1 MRAAVPSVL
10 FEDDILVAVDKPAG
24 VPSLAGVGPG
34 LSGENHAVAI
44 LNRARTEA
52 FAAKKKR
59 ARRDGDVADIA
70 EERFEQTP
78 APLFAVNRVDQPV
91 SGVWLLAKGSKASAR
106 VRAALAKPGAEKR
119 KTYLALLRG
128 RVKTGGFVANAPLRV
143 GEDGYAEVM
152 GCTRRRSSDFE
163 NNSRRLF
170 KKPTAFKNA
179 ETRVVPVAYVPRRRE
194 RDPPNPRTVPRPS
207 AKKQTM
213 TKTKTKTKTKT
224 TDATRTIATRSPS
237 RR

>member
-1 MRAAVPSVL
+1 ML

-34 LSGENHAVAI
+34 LSGENYAVAI

-52 FAAKKKR
+52 FAAKR
-59 ARRDGDVADIA
+59 ARRDGDVAGIT

-119 KTYLALLRG
+119 KTGSLRTSRSARARENG
-128 RVKTGGFVANAPLRV
+128 RVRCLSRCAP
-143 GEDGYAEVM
+143 A
-152 GCTRRRSSDFE
+152 RRR
-163 NNSRRLF
+163 RRVRRGYGLHASALF
-170 KKPTAFKNA
+170 GF
-179 ETRVVPVAYVPRRRE
+179 
-194 RDPPNPRTVPRPS
+194 
-207 AKKQTM
+207 
-213 TKTKTKTKTKT
+213 
-224 TDATRTIATRSPS
+224 
-237 RR
+237 